1 MVASD
6 TSTLLQVA
14 AAVGLIGGVAFGLA
28 TLLVG
33 TTRLASVCW
42 ACANLM
48 FGAGVVAV
56 AARGHWHTPLAFGLS
71 NLLLLGGLALVY
83 AGLRVHRGQS
93 LPTREL
99 WLVVAG
105 GGGFIAVAY
114 AAGWPLWRV
123 GVYSVASAWL
133 LVRVAVA
140 TWQGL
145 RPDFGPACVAVIAA
159 PPCLGAVMH
168 LARLTHLLVVPDG
181 SADVSVPS
189 AANAIWAWSTLVLLL
204 LMNLSVAAFIG
215 ARQLVHIRALT
226 LTDAL
231 TGAANR
237 RAIERAVQHHS
248 TAQQRHGMPLAIV
261 YLDLDHFKALNDRHG
276 HGGGDEALRH
286 TVRVV
291 QASCRAGDIVGRLGG
306 EEFCVVLPFTE
317 FAGACLMA
325 ERMRAALE
333 GTPMWWNGQT
343 ITLSASFGV
352 ACATGD
358 DDEPWP
364 ELLAR
369 ADRAMYAAKAA
380 GRNCVSC

>member
-1 MVASD
+1 MHASD
-6 TSTLLQVA
+6 TTTLLQVI
-14 AAVGLIGGVAFGLA
+14 AAVGLIAAVSFGLA
-28 TLLVG
+28 TLLLG
-33 TTRLASVCW
+33 TSRLASACW
-42 ACANLM
+42 AFANLS
-48 FGAGVVAV
+48 FAAGTVTV
-56 AARGHWHTPLAFGLS
+56 AARANWHTPLALGLS
-71 NLLLLGGLALVY
+71 NLLLLGGLALLY
-83 AGLRVHRGQS
+83 AGMRAHLGRP
-93 LPTREL
+93 LPWREL
-99 WLVVAG
+99 LLVVG
-105 GGGFIAVAY
+105 GGGGVVCLAHF
-114 AAGWPLWRV
+114 AGWPLLRV
-123 GVYSVASAWL
+123 VVYSIACAWML
-133 LVRVAVA
+133 TRVAA
-140 TWQGL
+140 TSWQGL
-145 RPDFGPACVAVIAA
+145 RGDFELPCLTIVAA
-159 PPCLGAVMH
+159 PAFVGALFY
-168 LARLTHLLVVPDG
+168 LARLVHVLVVPD
-181 SADVSVPS
+181 SVADTSVPN
-189 AANAIWAWSTLVLLL
+189 AANTTWAWATLVLLL
-204 LMNLSVAAFIG
+204 LVNLSVAGFIG
-215 ARQLVHIRALT
+215 ARQLVRIRALT

-231 TGAANR
+231 TGASNR
-237 RAIERAVQHHS
+237 RAIERAVQHHH

-333 GTPMWWNGQT
+333 ATPMWWDGQT

-352 ACATGD
+352 ACATGER
-358 DDEPWP
+358 DEPWP